1 MKNWNLD
8 YTNCDQLYA
17 TLISGQ
23 GYILSKINHVIGTCS
38 LLTEIIKHKAL
49 CHGYYACKV
58 LECANVHD
66 CIKLPN

>member
-1 MKNWNLD
+1 MNNWNLD

-49 CHGYYACKV
+49 SHGYK
-58 LECANVHD
+58 
-66 CIKLPN
+66 CIKLVKFWNVRMCMII